1 MMKESPTRRFV
12 ALLLLVVMIMLTG
25 TVALP
30 SSAVAISPTP
40 EPPEIWYNPTSF
52 TFTATEGGASPVS
65 QSLWLRNDGDG
76 TLTWSVSDDADWL
89 SLAPLSGT
97 SAGEMDEAVLS
108 VDIGGMSAGSY
119 SATITIE
126 AAGATNTPQTAPV
139 SLTINPPP
147 GPPEIWYNPTSFT
160 FTATE
165 GGANPVSQSL
175 WLRNDGD
182 GTLTWSVNDDAD
194 WLSLAPPSGTSAGE
208 MDEVSLLVNI
218 TGMSAGSYSATITI
232 EAPGST
238 NTPQTAPVSLSI
250 NTAPSPPEI
259 SYDPTSFTFTA
270 TEGGTAT
277 KAGDPEIL
285 SNPVGIAPGAQW
297 VYDAHYDTE
306 PNASPVA
313 LPQYIEDRVLTVQ
326 LVQTGVYPVPDMV
339 PACPTLPLPT
349 DVCTHFDL
357 TISGATP
364 DFTRYMYYAAFSMN
378 IGVTTTAMDDWN
390 SEVNGVKQ
398 SAYTQ
403 SLMMSMASNM
413 EISYDNYVQVGGSQ
427 IGTPYQNGASWTYDQ
442 YADGLVMG
450 SCMGP
455 IATLGT
461 LVTVVAE
468 NQTVTV
474 PAGTFTDCFELQT
487 VTATGIKTEWYSPTA
502 MAVVKSIDD
511 NTAMLGIETRE
522 LTSYTL
528 GDDDPEI
535 GYDPTS
541 FTFTATEGGPNPPSQ
556 ILGISNDGGDT
567 LNWTV
572 SDDADGGK
580 DWLSLAPPSG
590 TSTGETDDVTLSV
603 DIGGMV
609 AGSYSC
615 TITIED
621 PGATNSPQTA
631 SVSLTINPAGVD
643 PHIWYDPTSFT
654 FTATEGG
661 PNPANQSLGISNDGG
676 DTLNWS
682 VSDDADGGKDWLS
695 LAPPSGTSTGET
707 DDVTLSVDIGG
718 MSAGSYSC
726 TITIE
731 DPGATNSP
739 QTVPVSL
746 TINPAGGANPPDQTL
761 GIRNSGGGTLDW
773 SVSDDADWLTLD
785 PTSGSSTGETDDVT
799 LSVDITGMSAGSY
812 SATLAGM
819 SAGSYSAT
827 ITIVAPGA
835 SNTPQTVPVTLII
848 ESEPGGSTG
857 PPCRFYGTVQVD
869 GAYVPDGTLITASIA
884 GAVLTWTTTTTS
896 SSPESVYV
904 LDVPGDDTLT
914 LDKDGGIE
922 DDVVSFTIRHGT
934 TDLAAGS
941 GVWHKGIPQEV
952 NLQATTG
959 GKSSGGGGGKSSPTE
974 PTEPTEPPEEP
985 VVPEPKPTPAPAAPE
1000 PTPTPPAPA
1009 PALEEPSDEGGL
1021 APGAW
1026 AGIGIGSALLLAL
1039 GVWLILRRWVWAA
1052 AESEDS

>member
-182 GTLTWSVNDDAD
+182 GTLTWSVSDDAD

-603 DIGGMV
+603 DIGGM
-609 AGSYSC
+609 
-615 TITIED
+615 
-621 PGATNSPQTA
+621 
-631 SVSLTINPAGVD
+631 
-643 PHIWYDPTSFT
+643 
-654 FTATEGG
+654 
-661 PNPANQSLGISNDGG
+661 
-676 DTLNWS
+676 
-682 VSDDADGGKDWLS
+682 
-695 LAPPSGTSTGET
+695 
-707 DDVTLSVDIGG
+707 
-718 MSAGSYSC
+718 SAGSYSC